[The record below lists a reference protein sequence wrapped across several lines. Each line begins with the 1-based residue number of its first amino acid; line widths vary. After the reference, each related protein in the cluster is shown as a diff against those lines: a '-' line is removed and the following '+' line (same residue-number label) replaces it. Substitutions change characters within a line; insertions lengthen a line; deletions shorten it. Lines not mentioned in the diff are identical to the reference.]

1 MILFLGKEEYHY
13 NKKITQKQSIIL
25 KLKNNTMNSLSRNT
39 TSTNTYTERIVQ
51 FGEGNFLRAFAN
63 WMFHEMNEN
72 ANFDGGV
79 VAVQPIE
86 QGLIKMLNDQ
96 DGLYTLYLNG
106 IKDGKAIS
114 EHKIIDCI
122 QRGINPYENHADFM
136 AIAENPDLR
145 FVISNTTEAGIAY
158 NSEDSLDDAPQKS
171 FPGKLTSLLFKRF
184 QKFDG
189 ASDKG
194 LIIIPC
200 ELIDRNG
207 DNLKRIILQYADDWN
222 LGEGFT
228 NWINNN
234 TTFCNTLVDRIVPGY
249 PRDKMEAITEE
260 LGYKDNLVVEGEQ
273 FHLWVIEGPDS
284 IKDEFPSEACGLN
297 VIFTDNM
304 EPYRTRKVRILNG
317 AHTTLV
323 PVGYLYGIDRVRES
337 LEDGVVGKFLQDAL
351 FNNICPTLDLP
362 DEELSQFSSDV
373 LDRFRNPYL
382 EHELMSIS
390 LNSIS
395 KYKTRVLPSA
405 LEFIKRK
412 NELPSNLLFSL
423 ASLIA
428 FYKGDRN
435 GTPIGLKDNQDVLDF
450 FKNSWGET
458 NDFVQVTNDVLSN
471 TDFWGTD
478 LTEIDGL
485 QEEVTIHL
493 ESILNLGMKEALE
506 AFIK

>member
-1 MILFLGKEEYHY
+1 MK
-13 NKKITQKQSIIL
+13 
-25 KLKNNTMNSLSRNT
+25 SLNRNT
-39 TSTNTYTERIVQ
+39 VTTNTYTERILQ

-63 WMFHEMNEN
+63 WMIQEMNKK
-72 ANFDGGV
+72 ANFDAGV
-79 VAVQPIE
+79 VVVQPID

-106 IKDGKAIS
+106 IKNGEVIS
-114 EHKIIDCI
+114 EHEVIDCI
-122 QRGINPYENHADFM
+122 QRGINPYTNFDKYIEN
-136 AIAENPDLR
+136 AENPDLR
-145 FVISNTTEAGIAY
+145 FVISNTTEAGISY
-158 NSEDSLDDAPQKS
+158 NAEDKLTDKPQKS
-171 FPGKLTSLLFKRF
+171 FPGKLTALLYKRF
-184 QKFDG
+184 LTFGG

-194 LIIIPC
+194 LIVIPC

-207 DNLKRIILQYADDWN
+207 DNLKRIVLQYAEEWKLED
-222 LGEGFT
+222 EFAE
-228 NWINNN
+228 WIEEDNI
-234 TTFCNTLVDRIVPGY
+234 FCNTLVDRIVPGY
-249 PRDKMEAITEE
+249 PKDKMEAITEE

-273 FHLWVIEGPDS
+273 FHLWVIEAPATV
-284 IKDEFPSEACGLN
+284 KEEFPSETCGLN

-337 LEDGVVGKFLQDAL
+337 LEDEVVGKFLKDAL

-362 DEELSQFSSDV
+362 EEELSQFSADV

-382 EHELMSIS
+382 QHELMSIS

-395 KYKTRVLPSA
+395 KYKTRVLPSV
-405 LEFIKRK
+405 LEFVKRK
-412 NELPSNLLFSL
+412 NELPKNLLFSL

-435 GTPIGLKDNQDVLDF
+435 GTAIALKDDQDILDF
-450 FKNSWGET
+450 FATTWSSN
-458 NDFVQVTNDVLSN
+458 NFVEVAEAVLSN
-471 TDFWGTD
+471 TKFWGTD

-485 QEEVTIHL
+485 QEEVTMHL
-493 ESILNLGMKEALE
+493 EAILNEGMKTALE
-506 AFIK
+506 AFIKE